1 MKVVHKHLIIR
12 AEVKRP
18 IIDPGVAKDWL
29 RRLIAAIG
37 MKITKNGGPHCDYVK
52 KENNE
57 GIAAVAIIETSHVAL
72 HIWDKNNPPLAQID
86 VYSCSEFDPNVVA
99 QYLKVMEPINVG
111 YKFLDREHL
120 IEEITNGLVE
130 VKQTT

>member
-1 MKVVHKHLIIR
+1 MEKEHKVVHKHLIIR
-12 AEVKRP
+12 AEVQRP
-18 IIDPGVAKDWL
+18 IIDPGVAKDWM
-29 RRLIAAIG
+29 RRLIATIG

-72 HIWDKNNPPLAQID
+72 HIWDKTEPPLVQLD
-86 VYSCSEFDPNVVA
+86 VYSCSEFDPNDVA
-99 QYLKVMEPINVG
+99 GFLKVMEPTSIG

-120 IEEITNGLVE
+120 IEEITNGLI
-130 VKQTT
+130 